1 MNMDGIWALS
11 VAGGGGK
18 SVVVLVLMWGGGGV
32 GSGHIVGIVKL
43 EDSLEVSLGF
53 GAFTSPAVFKM

>member
-18 SVVVLVLMWGGGGV
+18 SVVVLVLMWGGGQGTL
-32 GSGHIVGIVKL
+32 L
-43 EDSLEVSLGF
+43 EL
-53 GAFTSPAVFKM
+53 